1 MQRIIFFDGDCNLCD
16 VFVSTLFKIDKKHLF
31 LFAPLNSKTA
41 KSLLK
46 NPDLRPDSVI
56 YYEDGNSYELARAI
70 LNIFNRLGG
79 IYSVI
84 AFVMKLIP
92 MFLLD
97 YFYKKIA
104 ANRYRWFGKK
114 PICRVPNSGEK
125 PYFLD

>member
-97 YFYKKIA
+97 NFYKKIA
-104 ANRYRWFGKK
+104 AKRNRWIGKK
-114 PICRVPNSGEK
+114 PICRVPNSSEK